1 MPTKKNVLANSIVS
15 RSIGVILGAVLV
27 VLASWLTFGDL
38 LYWGLIII
46 GIITIISNVAPLING
61 IMNIK
66 TAQGILDV
74 VFAALGIILG
84 VMLIF
89 AQGTVLGKILPII
102 LAVYLIIFPVIRII
116 LAKSAWKDQIKKEW
130 VKILIGALLLAFLP
144 ALTHAAN
151 DAFAIILLV
160 AGWVVIGLSVL
171 LFVLSLISYIMAS
184 KKMKEAA
191 PIEVAAE
198 DSEA

>member
-1 MPTKKNVLANSIVS
+1 MANKKNVLASIIISLV
-15 RSIGVILGAVLV
+15 IGVILGTLLV
-27 VLASWLTFGDL
+27 VLSGVLEFSDL
-38 LYWGLIII
+38 LKWGLIIV
-46 GIITIISNVAPLING
+46 GVITIISNIPSLVNG
-61 IMNIK
+61 ILNITK
-66 TAQGILDV
+66 PAGVIDLIFSILGI
-74 VFAALGIILG
+74 ALGC
-84 VMLIF
+84 MMIF
-89 AQGTVLGKILPII
+89 MQGTVVTVIV
-102 LAVYLIIFPVIRII
+102 AVYLIAFPIVRIA
-116 LAKSAWKDQIKKEW
+116 LAGGAGWKDQIKKEW

-191 PIEVAAE
+191 PIEVVAE

>member
-1 MPTKKNVLANSIVS
+1 MANKKNVLASIIISLV
-15 RSIGVILGAVLV
+15 IGVILGTLLV
-27 VLASWLTFGDL
+27 VLSGVLEFSDL
-38 LYWGLIII
+38 LKWGLIIV
-46 GIITIISNVAPLING
+46 GVITIISNIPSLVNG
-61 IMNIK
+61 ILNITK
-66 TAQGILDV
+66 PAGVIDLIFSILGI
-74 VFAALGIILG
+74 ALGC
-84 VMLIF
+84 MMIF
-89 AQGTVLGKILPII
+89 MQGTVVTVIV
-102 LAVYLIIFPVIRII
+102 AVYLIEFPVVRIAI
-116 LAKSAWKDQIKKEW
+116 AGGAGWKDQIKKEW

-198 DSEA
+198 DSVAWE